1 MPKCKLNLAKVLS
14 AKEDLICVHPEL
26 NPTTAQGSKFWA
38 EVFIEQDSM
47 NNTDDSPQYKR
58 LDMLSELTSVPYEEV
73 YEKFVVNSNYSHW
86 VREIIEALA
95 TEKV

>member
-1 MPKCKLNLAKVLS
+1 
-14 AKEDLICVHPEL
+14 
-26 NPTTAQGSKFWA
+26 
-38 EVFIEQDSM
+38 M